1 MDSSETHY
9 VSFLNGEDDGLENGE
24 LHQRR
29 GVRAGRRS
37 PPFVVTT
44 RTYFWKKFLRQRN
57 FTARAWIALVAA
69 AVSLLVFA
77 SFLIQWQGED
87 DRAVFPPSPVEDH
100 KPPANI
106 WEWKEA
112 HFQDAFSSFQ
122 ATYAKSYAT
131 EEEKQR
137 RYAIFKNNLVYIHT
151 HNQQGYSYSLKM
163 NHFGDLSRDE
173 FRRKYL
179 GFKKSRNLKSH
190 HLGVATELLSV
201 PASELPAGVDWRSR
215 GCVTPVK
222 DQRDCGSCWA
232 FSTTGAL
239 EGAHC
244 AKTGKL
250 VSLSE
255 QELMDCS
262 RAEGNQSCSGGEMN
276 DAFQYVLDS
285 GGICSENAYPY
296 LARDEECR
304 AQSCEKV
311 VKISGFKDV
320 PRRSESA
327 MKAALAKS
335 PVSIAIEAD
344 QMPFQFYHEGVF
356 DASCGTDLDHGV
368 LLVGYGT
375 DKESKKDFWIM
386 KNSWGTGWGR
396 DGYMYMA
403 MHKGEEG
410 QCGLLLDA
418 SFPVM

>member
-1 MDSSETHY
+1 N
-9 VSFLNGEDDGLENGE
+9 VL
-24 LHQRR
+24 
-29 GVRAGRRS
+29 
-37 PPFVVTT
+37 P
-44 RTYFWKKFLRQRN
+44 
-57 FTARAWIALVAA
+57 
-69 AVSLLVFA
+69 
-77 SFLIQWQGED
+77 
-87 DRAVFPPSPVEDH
+87 
-100 KPPANI
+100 
-106 WEWKEA
+106 
-112 HFQDAFSSFQ
+112 
-122 ATYAKSYAT
+122 
-131 EEEKQR
+131 
-137 RYAIFKNNLVYIHT
+137 
-151 HNQQGYSYSLKM
+151 
-163 NHFGDLSRDE
+163 
-173 FRRKYL
+173 
-179 GFKKSRNLKSH
+179 
-190 HLGVATELLSV
+190 
-201 PASELPAGVDWRSR
+201 SELPAGVDWRSR

-285 GGICSENAYPY
+285 GGICSEDAYPY

-311 VKISGFKDV
+311 VKILGFKDV
-320 PRRSESA
+320 PRRSEAA